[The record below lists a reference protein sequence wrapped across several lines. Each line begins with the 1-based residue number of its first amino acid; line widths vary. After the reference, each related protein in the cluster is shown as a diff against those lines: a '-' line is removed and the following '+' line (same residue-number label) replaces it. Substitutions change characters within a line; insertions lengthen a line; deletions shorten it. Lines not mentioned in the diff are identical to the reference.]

1 MTELKARN
9 FVIELEWRNKGKDM
23 EKMYELKLDILNK
36 KIQNQLKEIAQL
48 SRLAKRPGANAQAAI
63 VAKEDKEAESP
74 KSPKSPKDK
83 DDRSSG
89 SESPNNS
96 N

>member
-9 FVIELEWRNKGKDM
+9 FTIELEWRNKGKDTD
-23 EKMYELKLDILNK
+23 KMYELKLEILNK
-36 KIQNQLKEIAQL
+36 KMQGQLKEIAYL
-48 SRLAKRPGANAQAAI
+48 TRLAKRPGAVAQKAVI
-63 VAKEDKEAESP
+63 AKEDKEAESP

-83 DDRSSG
+83 DSSG

>member
-1 MTELKARN
+1 M
-9 FVIELEWRNKGKDM
+9 IENEWRNKGKDT

-36 KIQNQLKEIAQL
+36 KIQGQLKEIAQL
-48 SRLAKRPGANAQAAI
+48 SRLAKRPGANVQAA
-63 VAKEDKEAESP
+63 VVVKEDKDAESP
-74 KSPKSPKDK
+74 KSPKSPKDE
-83 DDRSSG
+83 RSSG